1 MSIAQGLFVQVEGMR
16 ILSRIRTSSRSEC
29 TDESRDSLNFRGSN
43 PQLQKFLLGDLRRG
57 PLILPAVMSVGIFL
71 SCREAG
77 AVIPGSE
84 PNQIGFASLGKK
96 CFKACQH
103 VDQVGNAVVGAIGC

>member
-1 MSIAQGLFVQVEGMR
+1 MR
-16 ILSRIRTSSRSEC
+16 ILSRIRASPGSEC

-57 PLILPAVMSVGIFL
+57 ALILPAVMSVGIFL

-84 PNQIGFASLGKK
+84 PNKSDGGPRICGTSRF
-96 CFKACQH
+96 
-103 VDQVGNAVVGAIGC
+103 GANDLEATAFGIEVLDRA